1 MLRAGFPVYKD
12 GKEIG
17 YVTSGT
23 MIPRY
28 VVENQGSLLET
39 FTDQKAM
46 RSIGLALLDSDVL
59 TDDVVEVDIRGS
71 KIAAVVPAWHMR
83 GDAPP
88 YARPIVVDAPEEPKQ
103 MPADDLPASALNLL
117 KKAADNHA
125 WRQE

>member
-71 KIAAVVPAWHMR
+71 RISRRGARVAYAF

-88 YARPIVVDAPEEPKQ
+88 YARTHRGGCAGGTEGQ
-103 MPADDLPASALNLL
+103 ALRRPARSA
-117 KKAADNHA
+117 
-125 WRQE
+125 R